1 MFKNYFKIAFRNI
14 FRNKM
19 RSSIHVLGLFGLSSF
34 TIAQRTKE
42 ISIRKVLG
50 ASILQI
56 LALISKEYV
65 VLVLISFALAVYPAY
80 YFLSDWLNGFKY
92 RVDMPFIL
100 FIISGFGVLALCL
113 IIVGIHSMIAAKA
126 NPAKVLKDE

>member
-42 ISIRKVLG
+42 ISIQKVLG

-92 RVDMPFIL
+92 RVDMLFIL
-100 FIISGFGVLALCL
+100 FIISGFGVLALCHF
-113 IIVGIHSMIAAKA
+113 IVGIHSMIATKA
-126 NPAKVLKDE
+126 NPGKVLKYE